1 MTDAK
6 PPRRSQESR
15 SAETRARL
23 LSAAIN
29 SLYRR
34 GYGATT
40 TMIVAEEAGV
50 SRGAMLHQFP
60 TKVELMLFVVRSVYR
75 EELDLY
81 REKVFAIEDPHER
94 VLALPE
100 VMWEVLS
107 RPEGVAVLEVL
118 QGARSDPELAGQLKP
133 LQARIERDSF
143 AAVDFVTEQAG
154 VHLPTVVKRLMVWS
168 IRGLSLAEL
177 LAEEPGEMVKPVRV
191 LRRLLSYALEKDL
204 ADPPTPPA
212 DEAARFRVKARV
224 KTQD

>member
-15 SAETRARL
+15 SAETRGRL

-29 SLYRR
+29 SLYKR

-60 TKVELMLFVVRSVYR
+60 TKVDLMLFVVRSVYR
-75 EELDLY
+75 EELELY
-81 REKVFAIEDPHER
+81 RQKVLAVDDLRER
-94 VLALPE
+94 VLMLPE

-118 QGARSDPELAGQLKP
+118 QGARSDPDLAGQLKP
-133 LQARIERDSF
+133 LQIKIERDSF
-143 AAVDFVTEQAG
+143 AAVDLVTEAAG
-154 VHLPTVVKRLMVWS
+154 VRLPAVVKRLMVWS
-168 IRGLSLAEL
+168 VRGLSVAEL
-177 LAEEPGEMVKPVRV
+177 LAEEPGEMVKSVRA
-191 LRRLLSYALEKDL
+191 LRRMLSYALDKDL
-204 ADPPTPPA
+204 ADPAVPSAETPG
-212 DEAARFRVKARV
+212 FRVKARV
-224 KTQD
+224 KSQD

>member
-29 SLYRR
+29 SLYKR

-60 TKVELMLFVVRSVYR
+60 TKVDLMLFVVRSVYR
-75 EELDLY
+75 EELELY
-81 REKVFAIEDPHER
+81 RQKVLVVDDLRER
-94 VLALPE
+94 VLMLPE

-133 LQARIERDSF
+133 LQIKIERDSF
-143 AAVDFVTEQAG
+143 AAVDFVTEAAG
-154 VHLPTVVKRLMVWS
+154 VRLPTVVKRLMVWS
-168 IRGLSLAEL
+168 VRGLSVAEL
-177 LAEEPGEMVKPVRV
+177 LAEEPGEMVKSVRA
-191 LRRLLSYALEKDL
+191 LRRMLSYALEKDL
-204 ADPPTPPA
+204 ADPAAETPG
-212 DEAARFRVKARV
+212 FRVKARV
-224 KTQD
+224 KSQD